1 MEIILTIAIC
11 VVIAM
16 VTVTAAALLFNILGL
31 DAKNTANWV
40 GLISIVL
47 SIIFIS
53 IYYANGMSLLDLL
66 KIKIVQ

>member
-16 VTVTAAALLFNILGL
+16 MTVAAASLINNIFGM
-31 DAKNTANWV
+31 DARNIANWI
-40 GLISIVL
+40 GLLSIVL

-66 KIKIVQ
+66 KIKAIQ